1 MSLIRAAGS
10 ALFRCGRGM
19 RQNLLIQSVAI
30 LTVALMLLL
39 GGAARLCSINLGR
52 VIQSLGR
59 NVEMIVYLSD
69 GVTPERAAQIGDV
82 LKRLPGVRQV
92 HEVSQREAYDRLRR
106 SLGDHGDLLDG
117 VEEGLLPRSI
127 EVSFKSGII
136 DVLRVHPVYAK
147 LRATEGVE
155 DVELMSDWVRR
166 LLQAQ
171 RLLRAFG
178 WAIGALL
185 CASCVYLVGATIR
198 LGVYARREE
207 IEVMKLVGATDAY
220 VEAPYLLEG
229 MLQGLLGAGLAALLL
244 LGLWTLALPPAAAV
258 LKDLLGDVPLTFLP
272 GREIAIAIAGAGLLG
287 LVGSGLAVSRHV
299 RV

>member
-1 MSLIRAAGS
+1 LRLLRAAGS
-10 ALFRCGRGM
+10 ALYRCGRGM
-19 RQNLLIQSVAI
+19 RQNLFIQSVAV
-30 LTVALMLLL
+30 LTVALLLVL
-39 GGAARLCSINLGR
+39 AGAARLCALNLAQ

-69 GVTPERAAQIGDV
+69 GVTPERAAQISQV
-82 LKRLPGVRQV
+82 LEKLPGVQQV
-92 HEVSQREAYDRLRR
+92 HPVSQREAYDRLRR

-117 VEEGLLPRSI
+117 VEEGLLPRSV
-127 EVSFKSGII
+127 EVSFKSGIV

-147 LRATEGVE
+147 LRGTEGVE

-178 WAIGALL
+178 WAIGLL
-185 CASCVYLVGATIR
+185 LAGSCVYLVGATIR

-207 IEVMKLVGATDAY
+207 IEVLKLVGATDAY
-220 VEAPYLLEG
+220 VEAPFLLEG
-229 MLQGLLGAGLAALLL
+229 LLQGLLGGLLAAAVLAGLWAV
-244 LGLWTLALPPAAAV
+244 ALPPAAAV
-258 LKDLLGDVPLTFLP
+258 LRDLLGDAPLVFLP
-272 GREIAIAIAGAGLLG
+272 GVEIALAVGGAGLLG

-299 RV
+299 RE